1 MGSDLLLRLS
11 RVFRG
16 QEAPTKIEIITIGDE
31 LLYGQILD
39 TNAAF
44 ISDKVIEAGGQ
55 VVWRTTVGDDPET
68 ITEAIGRAM
77 QRADM
82 VVTTGGL
89 GPTSDDVTKK
99 AVCKYFKRPLIFN
112 DKILK
117 KIEKRFK
124 ERGLTMP
131 AVNQNQALLPQGMEF
146 VDNPIGSAVGIAIED
161 DEKLFVA
168 IPGVPSEMEAMT
180 RGWITEKIREKS
192 TGIVT
197 IHRKIRTVGIIESAL
212 YEKIADLIDP
222 KSLTRKETRI
232 GVAFLPSWKGVD
244 LRLTAT
250 DRDEE
255 RGGREV
261 AVLEAKINERIG
273 KYVYGYDDDS
283 LACKVGDMLRE
294 KHLTLAVAESCTGG
308 LLGKMITDIPGS
320 SDYFVGGITAYTNE
334 MKMKLLSVPEI
345 ILEKYGAVSDECA
358 RYMAEGAV
366 RNLGAN
372 IGVSITGIA
381 GPSGGTDE
389 KPVGLVYVAVAA
401 GGKTGARERRFGKD
415 RERNR
420 ERSAVMA
427 LDMIRRYLIAISSS

>member
-1 MGSDLLLRLS
+1 M
-11 RVFRG
+11 
-16 QEAPTKIEIITIGDE
+16 KIEIITIGDE
-31 LLYGQILD
+31 LLFGQILD

-44 ISDKVIEAGGQ
+44 ISEKATEAGGQ

-68 ITEAIGRAM
+68 ITESIGRAM

-82 VVTTGGL
+82 VITTGGL

-99 AVCKYFKRPLIFN
+99 AICKFFKRPLIFY

-117 KIEKRFK
+117 KIENRFK

-131 AVNQNQALLPQGMEF
+131 AVNQNQALLPQGAEF
-146 VDNPIGSAVGIAIED
+146 VDNPIGSAVGIAIEN

-180 RGWITEKIREKS
+180 LDWITESIKKRSAGSI
-192 TGIVT
+192 TL
-197 IHRKIRTVGIIESAL
+197 HRKIRTVGIIESVL

-222 KSLTRKETRI
+222 KSLSRKDT
-232 GVAFLPSWKGVD
+232 GLSVAFLPSWKGVD
-244 LRLTAT
+244 LRLTAI
-250 DRDEE
+250 DSEEE
-255 RGGREV
+255 RARQEI
-261 AVLEAKINERIG
+261 ATLEAKIDERIG
-273 KYVYGYDDDS
+273 KYVYGYNDDN
-283 LACKVGDMLRE
+283 LAGKVGDMLRE

-308 LLGKMITDIPGS
+308 LLGKMVTDIPGS

-334 MKMKLLSVPEI
+334 MKMKLLSVPDI

-358 RYMAEGAV
+358 RYMAEGV
-366 RNLGAN
+366 SRNLGAD

-381 GPSGGTDE
+381 GPSGGTEE

-401 GGKTGARERRFGKD
+401 GGKTGARERRFGND

-427 LDMIRRYLIAISSS
+427 LDMIRRYLVAISES